1 VKGVKKPK
9 IGLEARL
16 PPKTTFKK
24 PPVSKKTVERIN
36 PPATMAMA
44 NGPVHTVAV
53 QPTRVPVFDFPVVRN
68 PQPRTVFEAE
78 SESEDSESEDDS
90 TPDYIT
96 EYAVDSFCSTV

>member
-1 VKGVKKPK
+1 MKGVKKPK

-44 NGPVHTVAV
+44 NGPVHKGTSV
-53 QPTRVPVFDFPVVRN
+53 
-68 PQPRTVFEAE
+68 
-78 SESEDSESEDDS
+78 
-90 TPDYIT
+90 
-96 EYAVDSFCSTV
+96 